1 MKLDRLKG
9 FRRVEML
16 KNDRKRGFWAHA
28 EAGFEPLL
36 VFTSQN
42 YSRKRLELFLHCN
55 PYSISYGL
63 AGGGTN
69 GKGGSLCPGGGVR
82 FIKD

>member
-16 KNDRKRGFWAHA
+16 KNDRKRGFRAHA
-28 EAGFEPLL
+28 EAGFKPSL

-42 YSRKRLELFLHCN
+42 YFRKRLELFLHCN